1 MRGAR
6 DWVTHST
13 AFYSMSRAAS
23 AGRGRKSTIFMI
35 TISVSFGIDYTA
47 DIDLQIQTVRL
58 GLNYKFD

>member
-1 MRGAR
+1 
-6 DWVTHST
+6 
-13 AFYSMSRAAS
+13 
-23 AGRGRKSTIFMI
+23 MI